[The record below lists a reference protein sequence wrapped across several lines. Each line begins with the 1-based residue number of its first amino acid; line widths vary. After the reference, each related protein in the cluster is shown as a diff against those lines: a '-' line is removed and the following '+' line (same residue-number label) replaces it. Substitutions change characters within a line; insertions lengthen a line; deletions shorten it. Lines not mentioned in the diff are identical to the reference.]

1 MRNTQIEKSLNRKMR
16 PRYLG
21 PLFVVSHNYGGAYII
36 AELDGT
42 VFPRLVAAFCI
53 IPYFAH
59 KSIPIPTDFI
69 DISATRLQEMEQ
81 PDDINDEDR
90 EVPIAEGEDE
100 E

>member
-1 MRNTQIEKSLNRKMR
+1 MFHR
-16 PRYLG
+16 P
-21 PLFVVSHNYGGAYII
+21 
-36 AELDGT
+36 
-42 VFPRLVAAFCI
+42 VAAFRI
-53 IPYFAH
+53 IPYFAC

-81 PDDINDEDR
+81 SDDINDEDR

>member
-21 PLFVVSHNYGGAYII
+21 LLFVVSCNYGGAYII

-42 VFPRLVAAFCI
+42 VFHRPVTAFRI
-53 IPYFAH
+53 IPYFAR
-59 KSIPIPTDFI
+59 KSILIPTDFI

-81 PDDINDEDR
+81 SDDIDDEDR
-90 EVPIAEGEDE
+90 EVLIAEGEDE